1 MSKKKKIIISFLSFA
16 FVALLSCGIA
26 LLPNWNPS
34 PTTPPSDIGQEE
46 GGFETEAAT
55 QPTNTSGTWIDS
67 GRRGTSFGGG
77 SGTESDPYL
86 ISNAQQ
92 LAYLAYMVNAGN
104 TYSGK
109 YFEQTANIDLSAY
122 YWEPIGASSHL
133 FSGNYTANPF
143 GVITNLYT
151 KSDYDYAGLFGYVKN
166 ATISNVGISGGYIE
180 GGDYAGGLVG
190 GADGTTTITN
200 CYNTGNVTSTSSLS
214 SYAGGIVGRT
224 NGTTT
229 IITNCYNTG
238 NVTGSSYAGGLVG
251 YADGKTTTIT
261 NSYNTGNVTS
271 TSTYSSYAGGI
282 VGRTDGKTTI
292 TNCYNTGD
300 VNSSSNSDFSY
311 AGGLVGYVNY
321 KCIIIIENSYNTGN
335 VTSTSS
341 NTSTSSDYSYAG
353 GLVGYTYG
361 KTTITNCY
369 NSGNVTSTTARDNH
383 SYAGGLVGYVNYNA
397 RIIIENSYNT
407 GDVNSP
413 TRSYVGGLV
422 GYVNEGTTIT
432 IENSYNTGNVTS
444 TSTYSYYAGGL
455 VGDVNRGDLTI
466 SNCYNTGDVTG
477 LSTASVTS
485 YVGGIVGYAYRG
497 DLTISNCY
505 NTGDVNSPTRSDVG
519 GLVGYADGS
528 NSLSSCHNIGDIS
541 APSSARVG
549 AIGGYVLSTT
559 FTKCYYYCEGAS
571 GGVNGRD
578 VSGTSENANLL
589 GSDIIFRSQSD
600 YTNTALWTE
609 PLWDFD
615 NTWIIVNGKN
625 ENYPV
630 LKELTEFT
638 LTVNPNGGTWN
649 DSSSS
654 QTFTQKY
661 NTTKSIPNPDAREG
675 YTFKNWS
682 LSGAG
687 SLSGTTFTFGAG
699 DCTLTAQWSINS
711 YSLSVDPNGG
721 SWNGSSSVSSVS
733 QNYATT
739 KSLTAP
745 SRTGYSLGAWVLDGG
760 GSISTFGK
768 LHDSYTDPFFMD
780 NNNSTSEYN
789 NEYNGTVTHEYI
801 AASNTDIELPTGA
814 RILRIKNTGTSSPG
828 LGGFTNFL
836 ESYPNAV
843 FYTIIYAKI
852 PVGYNINSAE
862 NAYGGGTKTW
872 LTSQAGTG
880 DWQVYIH
887 RYNCGSSGSFS
898 SVNFFYLTGTAGTT
912 SNPVV
917 WDVAYF
923 GTYDATGL
931 SASGSS
937 STTPTFTYPAS
948 NSSIVALWNRSSVTV
963 TINPDGGSYNGSSSN
978 SSISAKYRDLV
989 NLEVPTKTGYTFKG
1003 WQITSGSGTITN
1015 TQYLWEERSFDGVD
1029 DYIALGR
1036 DQMYTDKIT
1045 VSVLA
1050 YMDNWAEYGAN
1061 VNAMRLISCTE
1072 GGGWNIESDSSGN
1085 IQVAMYDSGIGYKN
1099 VTTTKPWSS
1108 LSAGWHDFT
1117 FSFDGRNAR
1126 LFIDDAQIACSA
1138 EFTSGKI
1145 GYYSNNVIFIG
1156 AEAGWTTTTPV
1167 DGYFKGLIK
1176 SVVIINDY
1184 ALGSYNVHD
1193 AGGYLIPQGNVTV
1206 KALWEETW
1214 AVNYTK
1220 PSGKGTE
1227 EDPYQVGSASDL
1239 AYFAYKT
1246 QILGEQCYDHIVL
1259 TKDIDLSGYDWMPIG
1274 TGRYVVSGV
1283 QACFSGTFN
1292 GQGHTIS
1299 NLNINVLG
1307 QQVLDEYGLFG
1318 LTDISA
1324 VLKNFTV
1331 LSGQVNGFNTSTGAV
1346 VGYTWRS
1353 TIDNVTNY
1361 ANVTGNNY
1369 VGGII
1374 GTMQRTS
1381 KISNCFNYG
1390 NVQGI
1395 NYVGGVVG
1403 GTEDSTETRSI
1414 VGVTNMG
1421 QVSGH
1426 SQVGGIIGRAY
1437 HVTVESAYN
1446 GYTASVTATTRYAG
1460 GVVGYLMNGSTVLKS
1475 VNTAD
1480 VAGLECVAGLVGGA
1494 VNGGSLTTS
1503 YSEGLIS
1510 ARGSSVTEAGTLVGG
1525 ASTGMAIAD
1534 CYFKGTSN
1542 KSIGTYYGSKYVPA
1556 TISNCYVKLN
1566 GTLSKTAGS
1575 FDNWTIVSGVN
1586 DNDPIQKELFY
1597 LAGYTG
1603 GDEML
1608 RVWLED
1614 RNILSDPS
1622 FEYNDWGIFTSDEN
1636 YKDSTHVRSGNYS
1649 WKFIGKE
1656 GVAESLNRTLT
1667 TYPIDPTHIYFVR
1680 MYAYQ
1685 EVQMGE
1691 IQAYWQSAEPTIGK
1705 SPLGEAGKW
1714 NMYGWRFDRV
1724 GFRGS
1729 QIFRLDFNNNYVAG
1743 ELWVDDVL
1751 LIDLT
1756 AMYGAG
1762 NEPSQEECMR
1772 LFA

>member
-46 GGFETEAAT
+46 GVFETEAAT
-55 QPTNTSGTWIDS
+55 QPTNTSGTWTDS
-67 GRRGTSFGGG
+67 GIRGTSFGGG
-77 SGTESDPYL
+77 SGTASDPYI

-92 LAYLAYMVNAGN
+92 LAYLAYRVNNGN

-122 YWEPIGASSHL
+122 YWEPIGTSSYHS
-133 FSGNYTANPF
+133 FSGNYTANSF
-143 GVITNLYT
+143 GVITNLYI
-151 KSDYDYAGLFGYVKN
+151 KSGYAYTGLFGRVAN
-166 ATISNVGISGGYIE
+166 ATISNIGISGGYIE
-180 GGDYAGGLVG
+180 GKNSVGGLVGYVNGTTTITNCYNTGSVTGVSEIGGLVGYAYSPITITNSYNTGDVTSTTTTTSNLYVGGLVG
-190 GADGTTTITN
+190 GTVNTTIIINSYNTGDVSSSSSGSTYTGGLVGNARARTTITN
-200 CYNTGNVTSTSSLS
+200 CYNTGNVTSTISV
-214 SYAGGIVGRT
+214 Y
-224 NGTTT
+224 
-229 IITNCYNTG
+229 
-238 NVTGSSYAGGLVG
+238 SSYAGGLVG
-251 YADGKTTTIT
+251 YAYDDG
-261 NSYNTGNVTS
+261 
-271 TSTYSSYAGGI
+271 
-282 VGRTDGKTTI
+282 DLTI

-300 VNSSSNSDFSY
+300 VTSTSSRFGSSY
-311 AGGLVGYVNY
+311 AGGLVGAAY
-321 KCIIIIENSYNTGN
+321 
-335 VTSTSS
+335 
-341 NTSTSSDYSYAG
+341 D
-353 GLVGYTYG
+353 
-361 KTTITNCY
+361 
-369 NSGNVTSTTARDNH
+369 D
-383 SYAGGLVGYVNYNA
+383 
-397 RIIIENSYNT
+397 
-407 GDVNSP
+407 
-413 TRSYVGGLV
+413 
-422 GYVNEGTTIT
+422 
-432 IENSYNTGNVTS
+432 
-444 TSTYSYYAGGL
+444 
-455 VGDVNRGDLTI
+455 GDLTI
-466 SNCYNTGDVTG
+466 TNCYNTGDVSSSSSSG
-477 LSTASVTS
+477 STYT
-485 YVGGIVGYAYRG
+485 
-497 DLTISNCY
+497 
-505 NTGDVNSPTRSDVG
+505 G
-519 GLVGYADGS
+519 GLVGNFLNNG
-528 NSLSSCHNIGDIS
+528 SLSSCHNVGDIS
-541 APSSARVG
+541 ASSSVMKVG
-549 AIGGYVLSTT
+549 AIAGNARSSVT

-571 GGVNGRD
+571 GGVNGED
-578 VSGTSENANLL
+578 VSGTSENVNLL

-600 YTNTALWTE
+600 YANTALWTE
-609 PLWDFD
+609 PFWDFD
-615 NTWIIVNGKN
+615 NTWVIVNGKN

-630 LKELTEFT
+630 LIELTEFT

-649 DSSSS
+649 GSSSS
-654 QTFTQKY
+654 QNFTQNY
-661 NTTKSIPNPDAREG
+661 ATTKSIPNPDAREG
-675 YTFKNWS
+675 YTFTGWS
-682 LSGAG
+682 KSGSG

-699 DCTLTAQWSINS
+699 DCTLTANWTINS

-721 SWNGSSSVSSVS
+721 TWNGSSSSQSFT
-733 QNYATT
+733 QNYNTT

-745 SRTGYSLGAWVLDGG
+745 SRTGYTLGAWVLDGG

-768 LHDSYTDPFFMD
+768 LHSKSADPFFMD
-780 NNNSTSEYN
+780 GTNSTDVYNNSG
-789 NEYNGTVTHEYI
+789 NGTVTHQYL
-801 AASNTDIELPTGA
+801 AASNTDIELPSGA
-814 RILRIKNTGTSSPG
+814 RILRIKNAGTSSPG
-828 LGGFTNFL
+828 LGGFTNHL
-836 ESYPNAV
+836 PTEPNHI

-852 PVGYNINSAE
+852 PKGYSIQFGSNSL
-862 NAYGGGTKTW
+862 GTNGSSAW
-872 LTSQAGTG
+872 LTDEAGTG
-880 DWQVYIH
+880 DWKIYICKIQ
-887 RYNCGSSGSFS
+887 CGTDWGSTT
-898 SVNFFYLTGTAGTT
+898 NFYYINGGANGTA

-963 TINPDGGSYNGSSSN
+963 TINPDGGSYNGSTSN

-1176 SVVIINDY
+1176 SVVIVNDY

-1220 PSGKGTE
+1220 PSGNGTASS
-1227 EDPYQVGSASDL
+1227 PYQVDSASDL

-1259 TKDIDLSGYDWMPIG
+1259 TKDIDLAGYDWMPIG

-1283 QACFSGTFN
+1283 QACFSGTFD

-1318 LTDISA
+1318 LTDINA
-1324 VLKNFTV
+1324 VLKNFTI

-1403 GTEDSTETRSI
+1403 GTEDSTATRSI

-1460 GVVGYLMNGSTVLKS
+1460 GVVGYLMNGATVLKS

-1480 VAGLECVAGLVGGA
+1480 VTGLECVAGLVGGA

-1534 CYFKGTSN
+1534 CYFKGASN

-1614 RNILSDPS
+1614 RSILSDPS

-1724 GFRGS
+1724 GFSGS

>member
-26 LLPNWNPS
+26 LLPNWNPK

-46 GGFETEAAT
+46 GVFETEAAT
-55 QPTNTSGTWIDS
+55 QPTNTSGKWTDS
-67 GRRGTSFGGG
+67 GIRGTSFGGG
-77 SGTESDPYL
+77 SGTASDPYI

-92 LAYLAYMVNAGN
+92 LAYLAYMVNNGN
-104 TYSGK
+104 SYSGK

-122 YWEPIGASSHL
+122 YWVPIGNSKSHR
-133 FSGNYTANPF
+133 FFGNYTATSASA
-143 GVITNLYT
+143 GIISSLYI
-151 KSDYDYAGLFGYVKN
+151 KSYNYAGLFGRVAN
-166 ATISNVGISGGYIE
+166 ATISNIRISGGYIE
-180 GGDYAGGLVG
+180 GGEYTGGLVG
-190 GADGTTTITN
+190 DVMNGDITITDCSN
-200 CYNTGNVTSTSSLS
+200 SADISS
-214 SYAGGIVGRT
+214 AGDQT
-224 NGTTT
+224 
-229 IITNCYNTG
+229 
-238 NVTGSSYAGGLVG
+238 GGLVG
-251 YADGKTTTIT
+251 YVSSGDITITNSYNTGDVTGISTSSFLSISVGGLVGDVSSGDITIT

-271 TSTYSSYAGGI
+271 TTTSS
-282 VGRTDGKTTI
+282 D
-292 TNCYNTGD
+292 
-300 VNSSSNSDFSY
+300 SDSY
-311 AGGLVGYVNY
+311 AGGLVGDWY
-321 KCIIIIENSYNTGN
+321 
-335 VTSTSS
+335 SS
-341 NTSTSSDYSYAG
+341 
-353 GLVGYTYG
+353 
-361 KTTITNCY
+361 
-369 NSGNVTSTTARDNH
+369 
-383 SYAGGLVGYVNYNA
+383 
-397 RIIIENSYNT
+397 
-407 GDVNSP
+407 
-413 TRSYVGGLV
+413 
-422 GYVNEGTTIT
+422 GTTIT
-432 IENSYNTGNVTS
+432 IENSYNTGDVNSSSDSDYSEAGGLVGRARGDATITNSYNTGNASS
-444 TSTYSYYAGGL
+444 TSSSYSYAGGL
-455 VGDVNRGDLTI
+455 VGSVGDDLTI
-466 SNCYNTGDVTG
+466 TGSYNTGNVTSTVTTSSSLYPSSWAGGLVGLVSRITTITNCYNTGNVTG
-477 LSTASVTS
+477 TSTYTF
-485 YVGGIVGYAYRG
+485 YA
-497 DLTISNCY
+497 
-505 NTGDVNSPTRSDVG
+505 G
-519 GLVGYADGS
+519 GLVGNISYYG
-528 NSLSSCHNIGDIS
+528 SLSCCHNIGDIS
-541 APSSARVG
+541 ASSVRVRAG
-549 AIGGYVLSTT
+549 AIAGQAYSSVT
-559 FTKCYYYCEGAS
+559 FTKCYYYCEGVS
-571 GGVNGRD
+571 GGVGSRD
-578 VSGTSENANLL
+578 WSGTSENVNLL

-609 PLWDFD
+609 PFWDFD

-630 LKELTEFT
+630 LKELTVFT

-649 DSSSS
+649 GSGSS
-654 QTFTQKY
+654 QNFTQNY
-661 NTTKSIPNPDAREG
+661 ATTKSIPNPDAREG

-699 DCTLTAQWSINS
+699 DCTLTANWTINS

-721 SWNGSSSVSSVS
+721 TWNGSSSVSSVS

-768 LHDSYTDPFFMD
+768 LHSKSADPFFMD
-780 NNNSTSEYN
+780 GTNSTVVYNNSGG
-789 NEYNGTVTHEYI
+789 GTVTHQYL

-828 LGGFTNFL
+828 LGGFTNHL
-836 ESYPNAV
+836 GTRANAV

-852 PVGYNINSAE
+852 PVGYSISSAE

-898 SVNFFYLTGTAGTT
+898 SVNYYYISGTAGTT

-963 TINPDGGSYNGSSSN
+963 TINPDGGSYNGSTSN

-1061 VNAMRLISCTE
+1061 NDAMRIISCTE
-1072 GGGWNIESDSSGN
+1072 GGGWNIESTNGN
-1085 IQVAMYDSGIGYKN
+1085 IQVAMYDSGIGYKH

-1117 FSFDGRNAR
+1117 FSFDGRNGR

-1138 EFTSGKI
+1138 VYSSGKI

-1167 DGYFKGLIK
+1167 DGYFKGIIK
-1176 SVVIINDY
+1176 SVVIVNDY

-1193 AGGYLIPQGNVTV
+1193 AGGYLIPQGNVTI

-1220 PSGKGTE
+1220 PSGSGT
-1227 EDPYQVGSASDL
+1227 DSSPYQVDSASDL

-1246 QILGEQCYDHIVL
+1246 QIQGQESYDHIVL
-1259 TKDIDLSGYDWMPIG
+1259 TDDIDLAGYDWLPMGRARG
-1274 TGRYVVSGV
+1274 TNTGFR
-1283 QACFSGTFN
+1283 GTFD

-1299 NLNINVLG
+1299 NLNVNVSG
-1307 QQVLDEYGLFG
+1307 IAKNTEYGLFG
-1318 LTDISA
+1318 LVDSGA
-1324 VLKNFTV
+1324 VLKDFTI
-1331 LSGQVNGFNTSTGAV
+1331 LSGEVNGIANSTGAV
-1346 VGYTWRS
+1346 AGYIWS
-1353 TIDNVTNY
+1353 ATIDNVTNY
-1361 ANVTGNNY
+1361 ANVTGNSY
-1369 VGGII
+1369 IGGIVGQMTR
-1374 GTMQRTS
+1374 GTT
-1381 KISNCFNYG
+1381 ISNCFNYG

-1403 GTEDSTETRSI
+1403 GTEDSTATRSI

-1460 GVVGYLMNGSTVLKS
+1460 GVVGYLMQGSTVLKS

-1480 VAGLECVAGLVGGA
+1480 VTGLECVAGLVGGA

-1510 ARGSSVTEAGTLVGG
+1510 ARGSQVTEAGTLVGG

-1603 GDEML
+1603 GDALVDE
-1608 RVWLED
+1608 WL
-1614 RNILSDPS
+1614 
-1622 FEYNDWGIFTSDEN
+1622 G
-1636 YKDSTHVRSGNYS
+1636 
-1649 WKFIGKE
+1649 
-1656 GVAESLNRTLT
+1656 
-1667 TYPIDPTHIYFVR
+1667 
-1680 MYAYQ
+1680 
-1685 EVQMGE
+1685 
-1691 IQAYWQSAEPTIGK
+1691 
-1705 SPLGEAGKW
+1705 
-1714 NMYGWRFDRV
+1714 
-1724 GFRGS
+1724 
-1729 QIFRLDFNNNYVAG
+1729 
-1743 ELWVDDVL
+1743 
-1751 LIDLT
+1751 
-1756 AMYGAG
+1756 
-1762 NEPSQEECMR
+1762 
-1772 LFA
+1772 

>member
-46 GGFETEAAT
+46 GVFETEAAT

-77 SGTESDPYL
+77 SGTASDPYI

-166 ATISNVGISGGYIE
+166 ATISNIGISGGYIE

-190 GADGTTTITN
+190 GADGTTT
-200 CYNTGNVTSTSSLS
+200 
-214 SYAGGIVGRT
+214 
-224 NGTTT
+224 
-229 IITNCYNTG
+229 ITNCYNTG

-311 AGGLVGYVNY
+311 AGGIVGYVNY

-369 NSGNVTSTTARDNH
+369 NSGNVTSTSTHYVH
-383 SYAGGLVGYVNYNA
+383 SYAGGLVGYVTGTTT
-397 RIIIENSYNT
+397 ITIENSYNT

-413 TRSYVGGLV
+413 TRSYIGGLV
-422 GYVNEGTTIT
+422 GYVNDGTTIT

-455 VGDVNRGDLTI
+455 VGDVYRGDLTI

-571 GGVNGRD
+571 GGVNGKD

-609 PLWDFD
+609 PFWDFD

-649 DSSSS
+649 GSSSS

-675 YTFKNWS
+675 YTFTGWS
-682 LSGAG
+682 KSGSG

-699 DCTLTAQWSINS
+699 NATLTANWTINS

-721 SWNGSSSVSSVS
+721 TWNGSSSVSSVS
-733 QNYATT
+733 QNYNTT

-745 SRTGYSLGAWVLDGG
+745 SRTGNSLGAWVLDGG

-768 LHDSYTDPFFMD
+768 LHSKSADPFFMD
-780 NNNSTSEYN
+780 GTNSTDVYNNSGG
-789 NEYNGTVTHEYI
+789 GTVTHQYL

-828 LGGFTNFL
+828 LGGFTNHL
-836 ESYPNAV
+836 QSYANAV

-852 PVGYNINSAE
+852 PKGYSIQLGSNSLGT
-862 NAYGGGTKTW
+862 NASTSW

-887 RYNCGSSGSFS
+887 KIQCGSGGELSTT
-898 SVNFFYLTGTAGTT
+898 NFYYINGGANGTA
-912 SNPVV
+912 SNPVT

-963 TINPDGGSYNGSSSN
+963 TINPDGGSYNGSTSN

-1220 PSGKGTE
+1220 PSGSGT
-1227 EDPYQVGSASDL
+1227 DSSPYQVDSASDL

-1246 QILGEQCYDHIVL
+1246 QIQGQESYDHIVL
-1259 TKDIDLSGYDWMPIG
+1259 TDDIDLAGYDWLPMGRARG
-1274 TGRYVVSGV
+1274 TNTGFR
-1283 QACFSGTFN
+1283 GTFD

-1299 NLNINVLG
+1299 NLNVNVSG
-1307 QQVLDEYGLFG
+1307 IAKNTEYGLFG
-1318 LTDISA
+1318 LVDSGA
-1324 VLKNFTV
+1324 VLKDFTI
-1331 LSGQVNGFNTSTGAV
+1331 LSGEVNGIANSTGAV
-1346 VGYTWRS
+1346 AGYIWS
-1353 TIDNVTNY
+1353 ATIDNVTNY
-1361 ANVTGNNY
+1361 ANVTGNSY
-1369 VGGII
+1369 IGGIVGQMTR
-1374 GTMQRTS
+1374 GTT
-1381 KISNCFNYG
+1381 ISNCFNYG

-1403 GTEDSTETRSI
+1403 GTEDSTATRSI

-1510 ARGSSVTEAGTLVGG
+1510 ARGSQVTEAGTLVGG

-1603 GDEML
+1603 GDALVDE
-1608 RVWLED
+1608 WL
-1614 RNILSDPS
+1614 
-1622 FEYNDWGIFTSDEN
+1622 G
-1636 YKDSTHVRSGNYS
+1636 
-1649 WKFIGKE
+1649 
-1656 GVAESLNRTLT
+1656 
-1667 TYPIDPTHIYFVR
+1667 
-1680 MYAYQ
+1680 
-1685 EVQMGE
+1685 
-1691 IQAYWQSAEPTIGK
+1691 
-1705 SPLGEAGKW
+1705 
-1714 NMYGWRFDRV
+1714 
-1724 GFRGS
+1724 
-1729 QIFRLDFNNNYVAG
+1729 
-1743 ELWVDDVL
+1743 
-1751 LIDLT
+1751 
-1756 AMYGAG
+1756 
-1762 NEPSQEECMR
+1762 
-1772 LFA
+1772 

>member
-1 MSKKKKIIISFLSFA
+1 MKRKILLCALSFIA
-16 FVALLSCGIA
+16 IALFSCGIA
-26 LLPNWNPS
+26 FLPNWNPS

-46 GGFETEAAT
+46 GVFETEAAT
-55 QPTNTSGTWIDS
+55 QPTNTSGKWTDS
-67 GRRGTSFGGG
+67 GIRGTSFGGG
-77 SGTESDPYL
+77 SGTASDPYL
-86 ISNAQQ
+86 IKNAQQ
-92 LAYLAYMVNAGN
+92 LAYLAYMVNDGN
-104 TYSGK
+104 SYSGE

-122 YWEPIGASSHL
+122 YWEPIGRSQSYP

-143 GVITNLYT
+143 GVITNLYI
-151 KSDYDYAGLFGYVKN
+151 KSGYTYTGLFGYVED
-166 ATISNVGISGGYIE
+166 ATISNIGISGGYIE
-180 GGDYAGGLVG
+180 ALRYTGGLVGYADGTTIITNCYNTGEITGGYTGGLVGHADDEITITNCYNTGEITGSDVGGLVGYADGTTIITNCYNTGNVTGTASNSYVGGLIGYASTGLSSDDIAITNSYNTGEITGGDAGGLVG
-190 GADGTTTITN
+190 DSRRATITIENSFNTGNVTTTFSLISSAGGLVGSARGATITNSYNTGNVTSTASSSFVGGLVGEIDGTTTITNITNCYNTGEITGSDDVGGLVGDAGGTTTITN
-200 CYNTGNVTSTSSLS
+200 CYNTGNVTGTSTYSSS
-214 SYAGGIVGRT
+214 S
-224 NGTTT
+224 
-229 IITNCYNTG
+229 
-238 NVTGSSYAGGLVG
+238 AGGLVG
-251 YADGKTTTIT
+251 YLYMG
-261 NSYNTGNVTS
+261 
-271 TSTYSSYAGGI
+271 
-282 VGRTDGKTTI
+282 
-292 TNCYNTGD
+292 
-300 VNSSSNSDFSY
+300 
-311 AGGLVGYVNY
+311 
-321 KCIIIIENSYNTGN
+321 
-335 VTSTSS
+335 
-341 NTSTSSDYSYAG
+341 
-353 GLVGYTYG
+353 
-361 KTTITNCY
+361 
-369 NSGNVTSTTARDNH
+369 
-383 SYAGGLVGYVNYNA
+383 
-397 RIIIENSYNT
+397 
-407 GDVNSP
+407 
-413 TRSYVGGLV
+413 
-422 GYVNEGTTIT
+422 
-432 IENSYNTGNVTS
+432 
-444 TSTYSYYAGGL
+444 
-455 VGDVNRGDLTI
+455 
-466 SNCYNTGDVTG
+466 
-477 LSTASVTS
+477 
-485 YVGGIVGYAYRG
+485 
-497 DLTISNCY
+497 
-505 NTGDVNSPTRSDVG
+505 
-519 GLVGYADGS
+519 
-528 NSLSSCHNIGDIS
+528 SLSCCHNIGDIS

-549 AIGGYVLSTT
+549 AIIGYYSLISST
-559 FTKCYYYCEGAS
+559 FTRCYYYCEGAS
-571 GGVNGRD
+571 GGVDGED

-609 PLWDFD
+609 PFWDFD

-625 ENYPV
+625 GNYPV
-630 LKELTEFT
+630 LIELTEFT

-649 DSSSS
+649 GSSSS
-654 QTFTQKY
+654 QNFTQNY
-661 NTTKSIPNPDAREG
+661 ATTKSIPNPDAREG

-687 SLSGTTFTFGAG
+687 SLSGTIFTFGAG
-699 DCTLTAQWSINS
+699 DCTLTANWTINS

-721 SWNGSSSVSSVS
+721 TWNGSSNVSSVS
-733 QNYATT
+733 QNYNTT

-768 LHDSYTDPFFMD
+768 LHSKSADPFFMD
-780 NNNSTSEYN
+780 GTNSTDVYNNSGG
-789 NEYNGTVTHEYI
+789 GTVTHQYL
-801 AASNTDIELPTGA
+801 ASSNTDIELPSGA
-814 RILRIKNTGTSSPG
+814 RILRIKNAGTSSPG

-836 ESYPNAV
+836 QSYANAV

-852 PVGYNINSAE
+852 PKGYSIQLGSNSLGT
-862 NAYGGGTKTW
+862 NASTSW

-887 RYNCGSSGSFS
+887 KIQCGSGGELSTT
-898 SVNFFYLTGTAGTT
+898 NFYYIDGGANGTA

-963 TINPDGGSYNGSSSN
+963 TINPDGGSYNGSTSN

-1167 DGYFKGLIK
+1167 DGYFKGIIK
-1176 SVVIINDY
+1176 SVVIVNDY

-1206 KALWEETW
+1206 KALWEKTW

-1259 TKDIDLSGYDWMPIG
+1259 TKDIDLAGYDWMPIG

-1283 QACFSGTFN
+1283 QACFSGTFD

-1374 GTMQRTS
+1374 GSMQRTS

-1475 VNTAD
+1475 VNIAD
-1480 VAGLECVAGLVGGA
+1480 VAGLECVAGLLGGA

-1614 RNILSDPS
+1614 RSILSDPS

-1724 GFRGS
+1724 GFSGS

>member
-46 GGFETEAAT
+46 GVFETEAAT
-55 QPTNTSGTWIDS
+55 QPTNTSGTWTDS
-67 GRRGTSFGGG
+67 GIRGTSFGGG
-77 SGTESDPYL
+77 SGTAGDPYL
-86 ISNAQQ
+86 IKNAQQ
-92 LAYLAYMVNAGN
+92 LAYLAYMVALGHS
-104 TYSGK
+104 YSGK

-122 YWEPIGASSHL
+122 YWEPIGIEDYP

-143 GVITNLYT
+143 GVITNLYI
-151 KSDYDYAGLFGYVKN
+151 KSDYDHTGLFGYVEN
-166 ATISNVGISGGYIE
+166 ATISNIGISGGYIE
-180 GGDYAGGLVG
+180 GGYYTGGLVG
-190 GADGTTTITN
+190 EAYRSTITN
-200 CYNTGNVTSTSSLS
+200 CYNTGNVTSTSTS
-214 SYAGGIVGRT
+214 SYSYVGGLVGEAYRLT
-224 NGTTT
+224 
-229 IITNCYNTG
+229 ITNCYNTG
-238 NVTGSSYAGGLVG
+238 NVTSTSTSSYSSFAGGLVGAGNGITIINCYNTGDVSSSSSDLSSSHAGGLVGSGINTTTITIENCYNTGNVTTTSSYSFYAGGLVG
-251 YADGKTTTIT
+251 NTYGVIIT

-271 TSTYSSYAGGI
+271 TST
-282 VGRTDGKTTI
+282 
-292 TNCYNTGD
+292 
-300 VNSSSNSDFSY
+300 
-311 AGGLVGYVNY
+311 
-321 KCIIIIENSYNTGN
+321 
-335 VTSTSS
+335 STSR
-341 NTSTSSDYSYAG
+341 N
-353 GLVGYTYG
+353 
-361 KTTITNCY
+361 
-369 NSGNVTSTTARDNH
+369 
-383 SYAGGLVGYVNYNA
+383 
-397 RIIIENSYNT
+397 
-407 GDVNSP
+407 
-413 TRSYVGGLV
+413 SYVGGLF
-422 GYVNEGTTIT
+422 GRFND
-432 IENSYNTGNVTS
+432 GN
-444 TSTYSYYAGGL
+444 
-455 VGDVNRGDLTI
+455 
-466 SNCYNTGDVTG
+466 
-477 LSTASVTS
+477 LS
-485 YVGGIVGYAYRG
+485 
-497 DLTISNCY
+497 C
-505 NTGDVNSPTRSDVG
+505 
-519 GLVGYADGS
+519 
-528 NSLSSCHNIGDIS
+528 CHNIGDIS
-541 APSSARVG
+541 APSSAYVG
-549 AIGGYVLSTT
+549 AIAGYFSHSVTS
-559 FTKCYYYCEGAS
+559 FIKCYYYCEGAS
-571 GGVNGRD
+571 GGVNGED
-578 VSGTSENANLL
+578 VSGTSENVNLL

-609 PLWDFD
+609 PFWDFD
-615 NTWIIVNGKN
+615 NTWKIVNTIN
-625 ENYPV
+625 ANYPV
-630 LKELTEFT
+630 LQGFTEYT
-638 LTVNPNGGTWN
+638 LTIHPNGG
-649 DSSSS
+649 SIA
-654 QTFTQKY
+654 
-661 NTTKSIPNPDAREG
+661 NTTRKASPGLTTEISNPTREG
-675 YTFKNWS
+675 YAFIGWS
-682 LSGAG
+682 RSGSG

-699 DCTLTAQWSINS
+699 DCTLTANWTINS
-711 YSLSVDPNGG
+711 YPLSVDPNGG
-721 SWNGSSSVSSVS
+721 TWNGSSSVSSVS
-733 QNYATT
+733 QNYNTT

-768 LHDSYTDPFFMD
+768 LHSKSADPFFMD
-780 NNNSTSEYN
+780 GTNSTDVYNNSG
-789 NEYNGTVTHEYI
+789 NGTVTHQYL
-801 AASNTDIELPTGA
+801 AASNTDIELPSGA
-814 RILRIKNTGTSSPG
+814 RILRIKNAGTSSPG

-836 ESYPNAV
+836 QSYANAV

-852 PVGYNINSAE
+852 PKGYSIQLGSNSLGT
-862 NAYGGGTKTW
+862 NASTSW

-887 RYNCGSSGSFS
+887 KIQCGSGGELSTT
-898 SVNFFYLTGTAGTT
+898 NFYYINGGANGTA
-912 SNPVV
+912 SNPVT

-963 TINPDGGSYNGSSSN
+963 TINPDGGSYNGSTSN

-1167 DGYFKGLIK
+1167 DGYFKGIIN
-1176 SVVIINDY
+1176 SVVIVNDY

-1220 PSGKGTE
+1220 PSGSGTASS
-1227 EDPYQVGSASDL
+1227 PYQVDSASDL

-1259 TKDIDLSGYDWMPIG
+1259 TKDIDLAGYDWMPIG

-1480 VAGLECVAGLVGGA
+1480 VAGESCVGGLLGGA

-1622 FEYNDWGIFTSDEN
+1622 FEYNDWVIFTSNEN

-1685 EVQMGE
+1685 EVQQGE

-1724 GFRGS
+1724 GFSGS
-1729 QIFRLDFNNNYVAG
+1729 QIFRLDFNNNNVAG